1 MSHTGHADFLLVPI
15 DPGIWK
21 YPQEENIKSTK
32 RMKMNASTEG
42 PQITAGTNAV
52 FCQQKVKVLPTYK
65 ISTYML

>member
-21 YPQEENIKSTK
+21 YPQEQTITSTM
-32 RMKMNASTEG
+32 RMKMNALIEG
-42 PQITAGTNAV
+42 PQTTAGTNVV